1 MPNEK
6 LSVQEFAAQ
15 IKAKYPE
22 YKEYDDTVLTEAIL
36 DKYPVYK
43 GQVDYAPKKKEVTPS
58 PSLGGESPS
67 VVETE
72 PVPNPFFEKL
82 KEVDQAFGQAV
93 AKTPIL
99 AELVA
104 GSNSIVGGILDYA
117 NMTFDYTRAA
127 MMPGGSFDDKLN
139 YVQQEDDNWSEK
151 AADLFANNQEYIRDT
166 RNTQAGISK
175 EDSYK
180 GIIGLAKEGEYAKSA
195 FLLFSGATESVPSI
209 ALAATTGVGTVA
221 ASAAG
226 SKYREIEDNPAYSP
240 LEKLLF
246 ANASGIVEAMAE
258 KMGGSDLAAFRKIF
272 SKQAAVDQYRNSFI
286 QSVRQSDIYKEFL
299 KGGVEEGLEEAM
311 VTAFDQMV
319 TSIKEG
325 KDIDVDKIIDDFLV
339 GFVAGG
345 GTIVTAN
352 GMNARGSIKNE
363 KARAKNAQ
371 QIKDLKEKKSEA
383 TPQEATTI
391 DSMIKKNVSAMRTL
405 IDQDAEFFSTFSKD
419 DQDRVRAIDRELN
432 SIEKQRGLTSDEEIK
447 FLLQS
452 QSLELYAEKEKIESK
467 YRKEEENLLI
477 NNATTE
483 QLDEIRKLEALLAD
497 KKQRLDNVESE
508 SAKAVIQSQI
518 IDVEKEL
525 KAKKQE
531 VIGKVKPAAA
541 PAPQEEFTPEE
552 EPTPVEMQLEVPK
565 EAQPASFED
574 LLSQRVT
581 FKTPTGKTEMGR
593 IIDEGNGKMAVRT
606 DDGNIIELGNI
617 DDLKGV
623 EASTLGLA
631 KAEEIVSMEG
641 NEITVRGEKY
651 TNNYSN
657 PLAAINRDEDGNIQ
671 SVTLDAADGTKRT
684 FRGTAGDE
692 IAYNIIMS
700 QYTDEQLE
708 TELENLAQQDEETNA
723 ELAPTPEAEVAP
735 APEAAPDTEQAPEQQ
750 PEPEV
755 APEPTPEPTLEPAK
769 EQTNK
774 DSNKKPLADLY
785 ADDIFSKERL
795 AVEKKLIGDFPN
807 LFEFLKDKMKS
818 SFKDYE
824 TPVSTISN
832 LYMLNKEGGFTAS
845 TPKKNYSL
853 VFKVTTGSKGEW
865 SLFVDNKG
873 VNPISKSMKAIEE
886 KYGSLENFAVA
897 LLGGN
902 YGGKTLETAKS
913 IIKDIKE
920 VAEKQYLESDAG
932 KDGMTIMPGQN
943 SVDKFIDKIASK
955 YGLYSPI
962 DLEAEI
968 QSRLKNKKGKS
979 SESKKDE
986 DSLEK
991 KRETNKDLEGRT
1003 IPSLR
1008 PGGTPSPGLEL
1019 DIASRLAAR
1028 GEIMSGNKAPFYRN
1042 EEEFYAR
1049 TIKGQM
1055 NPDDFIQL
1063 VTAAIINTEIQNQKV
1078 LNGEKETPK
1087 SELVSKPLD
1096 SIERFRMKNDKVEYF
1111 GGREIHPKRAWK
1123 AIPINK
1129 GSGQYDILNS
1139 LKAGGSLSK
1148 YTANSDKFTK
1158 NQILIDAGLK
1168 KEEVTAT
1175 KPKEKG
1181 TTKPEP
1187 WTPPTK
1193 SIPSKQ
1199 DIIDAERGLPT
1210 ILKSESDVNNIKN
1223 ITKLGIGVMIGAD
1236 KKGVKNKKF
1245 FDKSNPKT
1253 KYGFIG
1259 PDYLQNDIQEVKK
1272 RIIEFVQSYNGMINS
1287 IPEEARPKDMLID
1300 SRKKAID
1307 AIKSYAREK
1316 TDPVRVNK
1324 ILFDT
1329 VTIDGVSKVLTF
1341 ADAIKQMDDSE
1352 FIKLKNYTEK
1362 SEKKDTGK
1370 PTVIAGV
1377 QLTDEEAKR
1386 AAGYVPPAEDL
1397 KNFYVTKKG
1406 EPFTVPNKE
1415 WWEVAKKV
1423 MNLGSSISVRLD
1435 IYEGGYDKNPK
1446 RKRTKDAPKNIHIY
1460 GSDKNRVKSVKDV
1473 LEFEYKGLKGVEAVS
1488 ALEEDFFFRLPNPWV
1503 ERDESNGKVKKFKPE
1518 TVGQV
1523 QWGNNGM
1530 YGFDMIT
1537 KARAFDALSK
1547 GKGAKKLV
1555 MGGYEADNFSDYASE
1570 STLPQDIK
1578 DLKAEGFD
1586 VEKQYISAVAK
1597 AFNETED
1604 AVAKAL
1610 GFKAITD
1617 DSEVVAVKFPKTEE
1631 LVDADVAPSGAYT
1644 KQKTQVV
1651 NSKEL
1656 GPIRFTSSMVSKNK
1670 QEEFTLQ
1677 QRIYEEIDSFKLTGP
1692 EKIQSPADVAFL
1704 LRHLESAAS
1713 ENAFLVVTN
1722 QDGDYRTIWL
1732 GTGTQSSQVVDELEI
1747 AAAVDSA
1754 RFDMKSEKVFV
1765 TFVHNHPSGSLIQS
1779 PGDEK
1784 VYATFKKY
1792 FDSVPNVEFMDGLI
1806 VNLDS
1811 GKFTTFTDKGRVA
1824 TPNVAK
1830 YEDTVTAP
1838 VYSFSRKEIYAPKSE
1853 RPNPF
1858 RGGSDAAQF
1867 INKLKINGSNKIG
1880 HIVLDISNSV
1890 TYVTFVDPSISAAE
1904 WARTMVVDTGR
1915 YGTNVIIFAPQSEA
1929 AKVQSASSAA
1939 SKMVSKMSVLDTS
1952 IGNPRLRTDGN
1963 ISVFE
1968 PSIDYVLLEDAED
1981 NFVKEQGYTPL
1992 TEEDLDYP
2000 SRLKSFM
2007 EAIKGFKWTEVQKE
2021 IIRHEE
2027 KRSSRVSLRMKVL
2040 GKALRELNRDLG
2052 GNFLSRKLKGI
2063 EKPEAI
2069 KAQMLA
2075 SRYMSEV
2082 DKTSVVDEILK
2093 LKNGERILKNLRVIR
2108 ATFDD
2113 TSAAFATDS
2122 TFQKLPKETRQN
2134 ILDNIGTYLHR
2145 SYRFFDDPTYKFKFG
2160 RLGKMMGLDKAARN
2174 QAVEAEFMILHNN
2187 WINKLMDEAGYT
2199 REQAIQSTLL
2209 KADNGKNKGFSKRE
2223 LLLKEAK
2230 DNIDKLIKEYNDL
2243 LDNRK
2248 KMRAQGKGANIPNSA
2263 FLEKKDLPVHIREL
2277 LGEVKD
2283 PIAVMASTGQVLF
2296 EIYEKGKM
2304 VELISE
2310 SITNNLKDLYAKEE
2324 YRKAFKDL
2332 KPEQQ
2337 KSILDRVN
2345 KEPMIKM
2352 NKDITERDKGVYKQV
2367 NDPMSPLNTR
2377 WIHKDIVE
2385 IIQASPIYDTDKEG
2399 LVGGFIQTYFFI
2411 LKNMRMTQVLL
2422 NSPTWT
2428 KNAIGTLYFS
2438 LANGWFNPIKQVK
2451 NIKAMA
2457 EGTLNLNEE
2466 YVKML
2471 EEMSEN
2477 GMIGQSYNVNQIG
2490 MSGFA
2495 YYYGISGDKSFYDK
2509 YVARLRNMAK
2519 KGLADLGTT
2528 YAAIDDFGKMSIYQ
2542 NERASFAVKL
2552 YGKEYGELTEAQQK
2566 KVRAAAAE
2574 RVKDNTPTWGRITK
2588 VGRAFQRAPIGDFQ
2602 GFRFEAFRSTYRIIA
2617 NATDDIRTLISDKTL
2632 SKEQRAE
2639 YVKDIARKM
2648 AGIGFVSSSAPYVL
2662 IKAASYGT
2670 AAAASILSMFGFDDD
2685 EETKEQ
2691 REARIKALDAAVVV
2705 RPGWLDKH
2713 NIWVRSIDNDL
2724 KVRVYD
2730 YTGFDPYAEVF
2741 DVSNWGGVAG
2751 DMFGANMAAES
2762 LVALSKNEDVYGRP
2776 ITDPSDPV
2784 FQRIMDYAKYGGS
2797 KFVPSVISSS
2807 FRDAAKKQ
2815 EEVERAKRLLKLN
2828 GLNPDD
2834 FNLEEVNLPKE
2845 AAKLIDER
2853 KFIRDYEY
2861 DMVQQFRYAVKGYKK
2876 SFGENYL
2883 TTKYPE
2889 NRKRILDDV
2898 REMYQAVYT
2907 VAMYKGNL
2915 EKIDEV
2921 TRIVKTNFDDIEESY
2936 IFDPRADLSGYFP
2949 KGYFK

>member
-104 GSNSIVGGILDYA
+104 GSNSLVGGILDYA
-117 NMTFDYTRAA
+117 NMTLDYTRAA
-127 MMPGGSFDDKLN
+127 MMPGGNFNDKLN
-139 YVQQEDDNWSEK
+139 YVQQEEDNWSEK

-166 RNTQAGISK
+166 RNAQAGISK

-180 GIIGLAKEGEYAKSA
+180 GIIGLAREGEYGKSA

-209 ALAATTGVGTVA
+209 ALAATTGVGVVA

-311 VTAFDQMV
+311 VTSFDQMV

-363 KARAKNAQ
+363 KARSKNAQ

-383 TPQEATTI
+383 TPQEAATI

-432 SIEKQRGLTSDEEIK
+432 SIEKQRGLTSDQEIK

-497 KKQRLDNVESE
+497 KKQRLENVESE
-508 SAKAVIQSQI
+508 SAKDVIQSQI
-518 IDVEKEL
+518 VDVENEL

-531 VIGKVKPAAA
+531 VIGKVKPAA
-541 PAPQEEFTPEE
+541 PQEEFIPEE
-552 EPTPVEMQLEVPK
+552 EPTPVEMELEVPK

-581 FKTPTGKTEMGR
+581 FETPTGKTEMGR

-708 TELENLAQQDEETNA
+708 TELENLAQQDEEINA

-755 APEPTPEPTLEPAK
+755 TPDPTPEPTPEPAPEA
-769 EQTNK
+769 EV
-774 DSNKKPLADLY
+774 KP
-785 ADDIFSKERL
+785 
-795 AVEKKLIGDFPN
+795 AVEQ
-807 LFEFLKDKMKS
+807 
-818 SFKDYE
+818 
-824 TPVSTISN
+824 
-832 LYMLNKEGGFTAS
+832 KE
-845 TPKKNYSL
+845 
-853 VFKVTTGSKGEW
+853 E
-865 SLFVDNKG
+865 
-873 VNPISKSMKAIEE
+873 
-886 KYGSLENFAVA
+886 
-897 LLGGN
+897 
-902 YGGKTLETAKS
+902 
-913 IIKDIKE
+913 
-920 VAEKQYLESDAG
+920 
-932 KDGMTIMPGQN
+932 
-943 SVDKFIDKIASK
+943 
-955 YGLYSPI
+955 
-962 DLEAEI
+962 
-968 QSRLKNKKGKS
+968 
-979 SESKKDE
+979 E

-1055 NPDDFIQL
+1055 EPDSFIQL
-1063 VTAAIINTEIQNQKV
+1063 AVAAIINTEIQNQKV

-1123 AIPINK
+1123 AIPINR
-1129 GSGQYDILNS
+1129 GSGQQDILNS

-1158 NQILIDAGLK
+1158 DQILIDAGLK

-1175 KPKEKG
+1175 KPKEKA

-1187 WTPPTK
+1187 LTPPTK

-1199 DIIDAERGLPT
+1199 DIIEAERGTSMSLN
-1210 ILKSESDVNNIKN
+1210 SDPDVKRIRDVVKF
-1223 ITKLGIGVMIGAD
+1223 GIAVMIEAD
-1236 KKGVKNKKF
+1236 KPGSKKKKF
-1245 FDKSNPKT
+1245 FKEANPKT
-1253 KYGFIG
+1253 KYGFVG
-1259 PDYLQNDIQEVKK
+1259 PGYVMNDIQEVKK
-1272 RIIEFVQSYNGMINS
+1272 QIIDFVKKYNSQINS

-1307 AIKSYAREK
+1307 AIKSYVKEK
-1316 TDPVRVNK
+1316 TDPIGVNK

-1352 FIKLKNYTEK
+1352 FVKLKNYTEK

-1460 GSDKNRVKSVKDV
+1460 GSDKNRAKSVKDV
-1473 LEFEYKGLKGVEAVS
+1473 LEFEYKGLKGIEAVS
-1488 ALEEDFFFRLPNPWV
+1488 ALEEDFFFRLPNPWI
-1503 ERDESNGKVKKFKPE
+1503 ERDESNGKVKRFKPE

-1537 KARAFDALSK
+1537 KARAFDTLSK

-1555 MGGYEADNFSDYASE
+1555 MDGYEADNFSDYASE
-1570 STLPQDIK
+1570 STLPQGIK

-1631 LVDADVAPSGAYT
+1631 LVDADIAPSGAYT

-1713 ENAFLVVTN
+1713 ENGFLVVTN

-1732 GTGTQSSQVVDELEI
+1732 GTGTQSSQVVDELEV

-1792 FDSVPNVEFMDGLI
+1792 FDNVPGVEFMDGLI

-1811 GKFTTFTDKGRVA
+1811 GKFVTFTDKGRVA
-1824 TPNVAK
+1824 TPDVAK
-1830 YEDTVTAP
+1830 YEDTVTVP

-1880 HIVLDISNSV
+1880 HIVLDVSNSV

-1929 AKVQSASSAA
+1929 AKVQSASNAA
-1939 SKMVSKMSVLDTS
+1939 SKMSSKMSVLDTS

-1963 ISVFE
+1963 IGVFE
-1968 PSIDYVLLEDAED
+1968 PNIDYVLLEDAED

-2021 IIRHEE
+2021 IIRYEE

-2052 GNFLSRKLKGI
+2052 GNFISRKLKGI

-2113 TSAAFATDS
+2113 TSAAFATDG

-2160 RLGKMMGLDKAARN
+2160 RLGRMMGLDKAARN

-2324 YRKAFKDL
+2324 YRKSFKDL

-2385 IIQASPIYDTDKEG
+2385 IIQATPIYDTDKEG

-2428 KNAIGTLYFS
+2428 KNALGTLYFS

-2542 NERASFAVKL
+2542 NERASFAIKL

-2617 NATDDIRTLISDKTL
+2617 NATDDVRKLISDKTL

-2670 AAAASILSMFGFDDD
+2670 AAVASILSMFGFDDD

-2705 RPGWLDKH
+2705 RPGWLDGHK
-2713 NIWVRSIDNDL
+2713 IWVRSIDNDL

-2741 DVSNWGGVAG
+2741 DVANWGGVAG
-2751 DMFGANMAAES
+2751 DMFGANMAAEN
-2762 LVALSKNEDVYGRP
+2762 LVSLSKNEDVYGRP
-2776 ITDPSDPV
+2776 IADPSDPL

-2815 EEVERAKRLLKLN
+2815 EEIERARRLLKLN

-2883 TTKYPE
+2883 TTKYPK

-2949 KGYFK
+2949 EGYFK